1 MTTEARE
8 PRNARCAARAHA
20 TTAVAVAVAL
30 TLVVAT
36 SAQAQAT
43 LVLPAPTVIV
53 SSMSRPMARV
63 EAPVATAAS
72 DLMHGPATDAKFWL
86 LGAAL
91 NTAMLLDTK
100 STFDVKRRCA
110 RCVETNPLV
119 APFINRGPTVA
130 FVAAEAFDVGV
141 LTLAARMRK
150 ADRASVR
157 RLWWVVPVALT
168 IGHAVAYR
176 HNLRVGGD

>member
-1 MTTEARE
+1 
-8 PRNARCAARAHA
+8 
-20 TTAVAVAVAL
+20 
-30 TLVVAT
+30 
-36 SAQAQAT
+36 
-43 LVLPAPTVIV
+43 
-53 SSMSRPMARV
+53 MARV
-63 EAPVATAAS
+63 EVPAGAAAAEVTPRRAS
-72 DLMHGPATDAKFWL
+72 DTKFWL
-86 LGAAL
+86 LSAAL

-130 FVAAEAFDVGV
+130 FAAAEAFDVGV

-157 RLWWVVPVALT
+157 RLWWVVPAVLT
-168 IGHAVAYR
+168 LGHAVAYR
-176 HNLRVGGD
+176 HNLRVAAD